1 MVRIQLATGFL
12 DVKEGTAFPLNFQ
25 IGDIRDVSKRQG
37 NFSKTIT
44 LTGSKNNN
52 NLLNHYYDV
61 NIEEGTFN
69 INTLTTCSVIQ
80 DGLPVM
86 EDCSMQLTGVV
97 KTQVTDGYEEQVT
110 YEVLVKDSKADFF
123 TAITNKELTA
133 IDFSDFNHTY
143 DATNVVARFSN
154 TVVDGFKYF
163 LPGSGD
169 AVYNTQEFKPAI
181 FAKVYFDRIF
191 ADAGFQYDWPSL
203 SYDRFDKLIIPY
215 NGGVDNQDN
224 QDFIVKAEI
233 TTPLTVNGNVNNGG
247 YTNIGVTPSSI
258 AIPPTV
264 IDFTNWTELEDLQ
277 NIFNPITGVY
287 STPFIISSQNGQS
300 YDYSITM
307 NYQLNLVNTSGGT
320 LFASNNLSAA
330 AAVFYKPALGVSD
343 NTQAIIFNNIYTNAA
358 PPAGFTGANNAVQ
371 CPLTIPV
378 GTTTILT
385 QTIQTSVGLSYPLL
399 NNLSLATLGL
409 NVEQVYLTSN
419 GGTYSPRFWR
429 TGSVSGPAP
438 TTGDILIQAVIT
450 SISLSILPSSNVIAI
465 PGIIDVNDYVP
476 KKIKQADF
484 IKGIFNMYN
493 LYATIDA
500 DQPNKLLLQN
510 RDDFYDSGAEV
521 DWTDKL
527 AKDDEQNLSFLP
539 ELTSKKIILT
549 YAADKDNPNT
559 TYSNATNNIYG
570 QAEVIFD
577 NEYVKEVTTKAVL
590 FSPTPVIKTIFGAYV
605 PMLAGSAPET
615 NIRILYDKTEAGQPL
630 ATCGQFY
637 IYDYL
642 SVGQINQTSYPLVGH
657 FDDPLTPTF
666 DINFA
671 ICDFYYYQPTSLT
684 SNNLYNRY
692 WRRTM
697 GQINNGKMLTAM
709 FNLKEN
715 DIQRLQLNDK
725 IRIDNSWWNINK
737 VIDYDANAN
746 KLTKVELISIDTEIN
761 FTPFMGPSGPDVP
774 DPIPGIGPIQVLGTG
789 HIITKKILNSNVFS
803 NQATATVMGR
813 GNVIVGGTKSV
824 IVGDGNIVSEDEM
837 ITPFLRTS
845 SINGSPASTVLLP
858 SFVQTDA
865 TDVTLWNYGQGGIPT
880 NTSYGEFALSSNTA
894 GSGNT
899 ASGVTALSSNTIGV
913 ANTAIGYSAL
923 PNNTT
928 GSSNTASGTGALFSN
943 TSGNG
948 NTASGQSALFSNT
961 IGLANTASGMFALVT
976 NTIGNSNTSIGV
988 NTDSGNF
995 DASII
1000 LGRDAAATASNQ
1012 FVSGSVTYPAGAVNA
1027 AVVAQTQT
1035 WDVIIN
1041 GVAHKILLA

>member
-1 MVRIQLATGFL
+1 MVKIQLTTGYL

-25 IGDIRDVSKRQG
+25 VGDIRDISKRQG

-44 LTGSKNNN
+44 LPGTKVNN
-52 NLLNHYYDV
+52 NLLNHYYDI
-61 NIEEGTFN
+61 NIVEGTFN
-69 INTLTTCSVIQ
+69 INAITICSVIQ
-80 DGLPVM
+80 DGIPIM
-86 EDCSMQLTGVV
+86 EDATMQLTSIKKV
-97 KTQVTDGYEEQVT
+97 QLTDGYEEHVD
-110 YEVLVKDSKADFF
+110 YEVLIKDSKADFF

-224 QDFIVKAEI
+224 QDFLVKAEI
-233 TTPLTVNGNVNNGG
+233 TTPLTINGNDNLGG
-247 YTNIGVTPSSI
+247 YTNIGVPQQFP
-258 AIPPTV
+258 PPTK

-277 NIFNPITGVY
+277 NIFDPITGIY
-287 STPFIISSQNGQS
+287 TSPFNISNQNGQS

-320 LFASNNLSAA
+320 LYASNNVGAA
-330 AAVFYKPALGVSD
+330 AAVFYRPALGV
-343 NTQAIIFNNIYTNAA
+343 NVATFPIIFNNIYTNAS

-371 CPLTIPV
+371 CPLTIAP
-378 GTTTILT
+378 GTTNILT
-385 QTIQTSVGLSYPLL
+385 QTIQTTIPLSYLL
-399 NNLSLATLGL
+399 LGVGFPSTLGI
-409 NVEQVYLTSN
+409 NVEQSYLLDSNNNTTSA
-419 GGTYSPRFWR
+419 RFWR
-429 TGSVSGPAP
+429 TVSTSGPAP

-476 KKIKQADF
+476 KKIKQSDF
-484 IKGIFNMYN
+484 IKSIFNMYN
-493 LYATIDA
+493 IYASVDST
-500 DQPNKLLLQN
+500 QPNKLLLQS
-510 RDDFYDSGAEV
+510 RDDFYDSGVEV

-539 ELTSKKIILT
+539 EITAKKIILT
-549 YAADKDNPNT
+549 YAPDKDAPNT
-559 TYSNATNNIYG
+559 TYSNATSNIYG

-577 NEYVKEVTTKAVL
+577 NEYVKEVATQAIL
-590 FSPTPVIKTIFGAYV
+590 FSPTPIIKTLFGAFV
-605 PMLAGSAPET
+605 PMIAGSAPET
-615 NIRILYDKTEAGQPL
+615 NIRILYDKTEVGQPL

-637 IYDYL
+637 IYDYG
-642 SVGQINQTSYPLVGH
+642 SIGMINQTSYPLVGH

-671 ICDFYYYQPTSLT
+671 ICDYYYYQPTSLT

-697 GQINNGKMLTAM
+697 GQINNGKMLTAL

-746 KLTKVELISIDTEIN
+746 KLTKVELISIDNEIN
-761 FTPFMGPSGPDVP
+761 FSPFMGPSGPDVP
-774 DPIPGIGPIQVLGTG
+774 DPIPSIGAIQVLAAS
-789 HIITKKILNSNVFS
+789 HINIKKIQNTNVFG

-813 GNVIVGGTKSV
+813 GNTIVGGTRSV
-824 IVGDGNIVSEDEM
+824 IVGDGYIVSENEIVGDRIRTTTFNGVPVG
-837 ITPFLRTS
+837 ITPLVYIANLTQVGVADPTADV
-845 SINGSPASTVLLP
+845 INNSFSDIIWTRASAGNYTGTIQDYALGVILP
-858 SFVQTDA
+858 SEITVIINNVLFDGVIAANYSA
-865 TDVTLWNYGQGGIPT
+865 TN
-880 NTSYGEFALSSNTA
+880 
-894 GSGNT
+894 
-899 ASGVTALSSNTIGV
+899 NTIDV
-913 ANTAIGYSAL
+913 YTSQIGIGFADGYL
-923 PNNTT
+923 NNTT
-928 GSSNTASGTGALFSN
+928 IEIKYY
-943 TSGNG
+943 
-948 NTASGQSALFSNT
+948 Q
-961 IGLANTASGMFALVT
+961 
-976 NTIGNSNTSIGV
+976 
-988 NTDSGNF
+988 
-995 DASII
+995 
-1000 LGRDAAATASNQ
+1000 
-1012 FVSGSVTYPAGAVNA
+1012 P
-1027 AVVAQTQT
+1027 
-1035 WDVIIN
+1035 
-1041 GVAHKILLA
+1041 